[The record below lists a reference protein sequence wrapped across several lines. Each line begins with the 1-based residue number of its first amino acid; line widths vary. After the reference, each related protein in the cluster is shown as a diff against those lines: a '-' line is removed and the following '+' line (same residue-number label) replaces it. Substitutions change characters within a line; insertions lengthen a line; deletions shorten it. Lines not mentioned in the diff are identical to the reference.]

1 MAWGG
6 ENTIFHKKKFVNGR
20 RAFPVRDPSL
30 ARISFRADN
39 ENTAKEFK
47 CVFTKRHKTKKL
59 KKVQCGRKNTEERLH
74 HFSQNFTIS
83 TPPVI
88 CPLS

>member
-1 MAWGG
+1 VGG
-6 ENTIFHKKKFVNGR
+6 KYYFSQKKFGNGR
-20 RAFPVRDPSL
+20 RALPVRDPSL
-30 ARISFRADN
+30 ASISFRADN